1 MQKAVIHDHSQVSEN
16 GTGAEISRLRDT
28 LPSQPRINRHK
39 EPSNNSPKVSG
50 MDLLALAA
58 AGPAEEASASSPAH
72 RLSPRPGQHQHHSIR
87 DRDAYPPSTS

>member
-1 MQKAVIHDHSQVSEN
+1 MQKATICDHSQVSEN
-16 GTGAEISRLRDT
+16 GTGAEISHLRDT
-28 LPSQPRINRHK
+28 LPSHPRINK

-72 RLSPRPGQHQHHSIR
+72 RLSPHPGHHQHHSIR
-87 DRDAYPPSTS
+87 DRDAHPPSTS